1 MLSTSHLAVG
11 TTLFLSLTSA
21 FVATRPSEP
30 AVTAPI
36 AAPQESDDEYVE
48 PTFRIEYFRTDRVS
62 AYELQEVVS
71 GILGQ
76 GWPVSSAISGL
87 EDYPAVLQ
95 AVGDASIVVA
105 CTEEA
110 MPGVLALLERLEEEL
125 RASTVPAPEP
135 LVTRQFRLQHVSRDT
150 IESALRPY
158 RMVTASP
165 MAMYPDGTT
174 AEMPSITILDGNSLV
189 IVRDT
194 EARIAEIGSL
204 LESVDR
210 PAPQVRMTYM
220 LLRGYD
226 ERSLAAEGLNASDLD
241 QNLPKDL
248 VQDLGSLVPVV
259 GFRRMSFGVVQG
271 NALAPKVFSDRFA
284 FAEGSIQLEL
294 RPVNFDEVTGALN
307 IERIDFDCVF
317 QGDGSS
323 QSFETGARLVPDEYM
338 VLGGI
343 GNVPVFLVLR
353 MTRL

>member
-1 MLSTSHLAVG
+1 MLSTSHLAIG
-11 TTLFLSLTSA
+11 TTFFLSLTSA

-30 AVTAPI
+30 AAPAPI

-62 AYELQEVVS
+62 AYELQAVAS

-76 GWPVSSAISGL
+76 GWPVSSAIPGL
-87 EDYPAVLQ
+87 EDYPAALQ

-105 CTEEA
+105 CTDEA

-125 RASTVPAPEP
+125 RASTVATPEP
-135 LVTRQFRLQHVSRDT
+135 LLTRQFQLRHVGRDT
-150 IESALRPY
+150 IDSVLRPF
-158 RMVTASP
+158 RSVSP
-165 MAMYPDGTT
+165 VPVAMYPDGTT
-174 AEMPSITILDGNSLV
+174 AELPSVTILDQTNIV

-194 EARIAEIGSL
+194 QARIAEIGAL

-210 PAPQVRMTYM
+210 PAPQVRTTYM

-226 ERSLAAEGLNASDLD
+226 ERTLAAEGLSASDLD

-323 QSFETGARLVPDEYM
+323 QSFETGALLVPDEYM
-338 VLGGI
+338 VLGGV